1 MIIVMNQTASVAEIS
16 GVIRAIEAAG
26 LKARPSHGARE
37 TIIGVIG
44 ATRSKTLDQIGT
56 MPGVAQMTPVS
67 KSFKLVNR
75 EYKPENTVIK
85 VNGVSIGGDE
95 FVVMAGPCSVE
106 SSEQLKSAAR
116 AVRAAGGRILRGGAF
131 KPRTSPYSFQGMGEE
146 GLKILLAAK
155 AETGLPIVTEVM
167 APDLVPLVCRYA
179 DILQVGAR
187 NMQNYS
193 LLEAVGR
200 VKKPVLLKRG
210 MMCTVEELL
219 LAAEY
224 ILANGNSQ
232 VMFCERGIRTFEKA
246 TRNTLDI
253 CAVPVIK
260 QCSHLPVIVDP
271 SHATGRRDIIAA
283 VSRAAVAAG
292 ADGVIVEVHPS
303 PETALCDGDQSLHFD
318 EFEAMMD
325 ELRPIAAAVG
335 RRMAAVS

>member
-1 MIIVMNQTASVAEIS
+1 MIIAMKQTASVAEIS

-44 ATRSKTLDQIGT
+44 AARKDALDQIGA

-75 EYKPENTVIK
+75 EFKPENTVVK

-106 SSEQLKSAAR
+106 SPEQLSSAAR

-146 GLKILLAAK
+146 GLQILLAAK

-179 DILQVGAR
+179 DILQIGAR

-200 VKKPVLLKRG
+200 VKKPILLKRG
-210 MMCTVEELL
+210 MMSTVEELL

-224 ILANGNSQ
+224 ILANGNNQ
-232 VMFCERGIRTFEKA
+232 VMLCERGIRTFEKA

-271 SHATGRRDIIAA
+271 SHATGRRNLIAA

-292 ADGVIVEVHPS
+292 ADGIIVEVHPS

-335 RRMAAVS
+335 RRIASAS

>member
-1 MIIVMNQTASVAEIS
+1 MTEVATTDALSESV
-16 GVIRAIEAAG
+16 
-26 LKARPSHGARE
+26 
-37 TIIGVIG
+37 
-44 ATRSKTLDQIGT
+44 
-56 MPGVAQMTPVS
+56 
-67 KSFKLVNR
+67 
-75 EYKPENTVIK
+75 
-85 VNGVSIGGDE
+85 
-95 FVVMAGPCSVE
+95 
-106 SSEQLKSAAR
+106 AR